1 MVHAVERRDP
11 PLWTVGG
18 SKMAPWLTAARR
30 CAIRAAA
37 PFYRH
42 QLFRWYWAEVDQPT
56 GDQAL
61 PDGFELVHG
70 TEADLPLLAQVGAD
84 FDRAR
89 DFLAAGH
96 RLWLVR
102 NGDTLAFSTWTF
114 LGSAPSGAARTGWLA
129 LPEATANQEDA
140 NTHPDFRGQ
149 GLAGA
154 ASRQIAAELAR
165 ECGIR
170 RGVAFMLDDNAS
182 SRRAAAKSGSREF
195 AVVDLKKFGF
205 LRRDSDWR
213 SRRGDGPFV
222 VTKLRVEQSA
232 VDGERL
238 PGDDEMFAWLR
249 SATRKPVPGP
259 QRGAGAVQEPVA
271 PVESAS

>member
-1 MVHAVERRDP
+1 MTR
-11 PLWTVGG
+11 
-18 SKMAPWLTAARR
+18 WLTAARR

-56 GDQAL
+56 GDSGDQAL

-102 NGDTLAFSTWTF
+102 KGDTLAFSAWTF

-129 LPEATANQEDA
+129 LPEGTANQEDT

-149 GLAGA
+149 GLVGA
-154 ASRQIAAELAR
+154 ASRQIAAELVR

-170 RGVAFMLDDNAS
+170 RGVAFMLEDNAP

-213 SRRGDGPFV
+213 SRRGDGPFAL
-222 VTKLRVEQSA
+222 TRLRIEQA
-232 VDGERL
+232 GVDGERL

-249 SATRKPVPGP
+249 SATRNPVPGP
-259 QRGAGAVQEPVA
+259 QPSPAAAVSVTRA
-271 PVESAS
+271 FTRASRKPTMRWK